1 RSSVGAHGR
10 RARIL
15 RLLTVQI
22 GGRLFFLRLR
32 HRGLRL
38 VLAVLLRRF
47 CGGVGGSRTGIRRG
61 RRLHIGVGRGGVGC
75 CSRRGIGG
83 AVLRKCG
90 IRRHQ
95 GKRGCAGEGN
105 GFPIH
110 GVSPGWLAPEA
121 KNAAPAAPWKRLK
134 SSKVPRAQASAN
146 GLVRSHWKK
155 VSKYPFWTC
164 P

>member
-61 RRLHIGVGRGGVGC
+61 
-75 CSRRGIGG
+75 
-83 AVLRKCG
+83 

-134 SSKVPRAQASAN
+134 SSKVP
-146 GLVRSHWKK
+146 
-155 VSKYPFWTC
+155 
-164 P
+164 